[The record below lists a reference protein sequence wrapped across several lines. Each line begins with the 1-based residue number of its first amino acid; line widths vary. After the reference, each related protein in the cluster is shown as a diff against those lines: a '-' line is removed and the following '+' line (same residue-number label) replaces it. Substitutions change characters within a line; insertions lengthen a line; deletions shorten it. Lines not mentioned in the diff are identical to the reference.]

1 MQFKN
6 DTAMIPKVGKKVADD
21 DEMPMIVVDVDDEWA
36 VMMFFKM

>member
-6 DTAMIPKVGKKVADD
+6 DTAMILKVGKKVAD

-36 VMMFFKM
+36 VMMF